1 MTTNPDIR
9 AAAVDRRWM
18 AYHVFYG
25 GNPEVLLQECLLP
38 LAAQLE
44 EEGLVRLSFYIN
56 YWLEGGHVRLRLL
69 PADETARDEI
79 HGRVMPVIGRY
90 LERRPSMHPMARI
103 ESRSYYDDLFALE
116 YGDELRPRY
125 FDAEGRP
132 LLRPNNTVEPRDYE
146 PELERYGG
154 RVGMVISEDFFAD
167 STRLAR
173 EVIDLGNTGTR
184 TILLGIGAEVMA
196 VTAAALLEDRDVVMS
211 FLRAY
216 HSRWAGSYGV
226 ESTYAEDADQPR
238 YRRIVDSLREA
249 VVPVIESVLAGTGD
263 RLPGFLGDWAR
274 TCAGYRRRI
283 EDAVAERAIVFLDE
297 NGDETRPDHPSNAA
311 WRLGMSFIHMTNNRL
326 MVSIEDE
333 AYLAFEILQAMEAGT
348 TEAAA

>member
-38 LAAQLE
+38 LAARLE

-69 PADETARDEI
+69 PADEAARGEI

-196 VTAAALLEDRDVVMS
+196 VTVAALLQDRDVITS

-226 ESTYAEDADQPR
+226 ESTYAEDTDQPR

-249 VVPVIESVLAGTGD
+249 VVPVIESV
-263 RLPGFLGDWAR
+263 
-274 TCAGYRRRI
+274 
-283 EDAVAERAIVFLDE
+283 
-297 NGDETRPDHPSNAA
+297 S
-311 WRLGMSFIHMTNNRL
+311 
-326 MVSIEDE
+326 
-333 AYLAFEILQAMEAGT
+333 
-348 TEAAA
+348 